1 MKLLSSFFFI
11 ILFLLSCQL
20 ENNKTIA
27 KVEKKIVNV
36 EKKIIEVVSVN
47 KLKEKNWVAILIAI
61 AIAAK
66 KEYFNIVI
74 YIKSKN
80 KINYIFN
87 SSINGIEKCDLLLLV
102 GANPRHEATMLNA
115 RIRKSFVNKKLPIYS
130 IGDSGNLTYDY
141 KIIGEKTEDI
151 KKLIEGENE
160 ISRKILN
167 AKYPIVIIG
176 ESALELKSGEFILE
190 GIKDFLF
197 KNNFITEQWNAFNI
211 LIQNASTVGAIDL
224 NFLDVD
230 KKNNFNFFDKL
241 NKNQFDLLYLVGS
254 DNLDFVKKNE
264 FIVYQGSHGDRM
276 TQIADV
282 IIPSPAYTEQNGLFI
297 NLEGR
302 LQQCIKATYPP
313 GNSLEDW
320 KVFNLL
326 NKRLTNKE
334 LFKNFHQL
342 RQETLKQVKNHSD
355 FNLLPKTKIKEL
367 QQKSGEFKYPFLGSL
382 RSADQRVSYID
393 EFITIKEVDYYFS
406 NSIARASKTMSNCRA
421 ERSKSFK
428 NKTGS

>member
-1 MKLLSSFFFI
+1 M
-11 ILFLLSCQL
+11 
-20 ENNKTIA
+20 
-27 KVEKKIVNV
+27 
-36 EKKIIEVVSVN
+36 
-47 KLKEKNWVAILIAI
+47 
-61 AIAAK
+61 
-66 KEYFNIVI
+66 
-74 YIKSKN
+74 
-80 KINYIFN
+80 
-87 SSINGIEKCDLLLLV
+87 
-102 GANPRHEATMLNA
+102 
-115 RIRKSFVNKKLPIYS
+115 
-130 IGDSGNLTYDY
+130 
-141 KIIGEKTEDI
+141 
-151 KKLIEGENE
+151 
-160 ISRKILN
+160 
-167 AKYPIVIIG
+167 
-176 ESALELKSGEFILE
+176 
-190 GIKDFLF
+190 
-197 KNNFITEQWNAFNI
+197 
-211 LIQNASTVGAIDL
+211 
-224 NFLDVD
+224 
-230 KKNNFNFFDKL
+230 
-241 NKNQFDLLYLVGS
+241 VGS

-282 IIPSPAYTEQNGLFI
+282 IIPSPAYTEQDGLFI

-334 LFKNFHQL
+334 LFKNFYQL

>member
-1 MKLLSSFFFI
+1 L
-11 ILFLLSCQL
+11 
-20 ENNKTIA
+20 
-27 KVEKKIVNV
+27 
-36 EKKIIEVVSVN
+36 
-47 KLKEKNWVAILIAI
+47 
-61 AIAAK
+61 
-66 KEYFNIVI
+66 
-74 YIKSKN
+74 
-80 KINYIFN
+80 
-87 SSINGIEKCDLLLLV
+87 
-102 GANPRHEATMLNA
+102 
-115 RIRKSFVNKKLPIYS
+115 
-130 IGDSGNLTYDY
+130 
-141 KIIGEKTEDI
+141 DI
-151 KKLIEGENE
+151 
-160 ISRKILN
+160 
-167 AKYPIVIIG
+167 
-176 ESALELKSGEFILE
+176 
-190 GIKDFLF
+190 
-197 KNNFITEQWNAFNI
+197 
-211 LIQNASTVGAIDL
+211 
-224 NFLDVD
+224 D

-282 IIPSPAYTEQNGLFI
+282 IIPSPAYTEQDGLFI

>member
-1 MKLLSSFFFI
+1 MRLDKPYKRENGKLMECTWDEAIDLISSKI
-11 ILFLLSCQL
+11 K
-20 ENNKTIA
+20 ETNPETIA
-27 KVEKKIVNV
+27 GHIGDMTSMETINSFKNLLNSIGTNNYEFREKP
-36 EKKIIEVVSVN
+36 
-47 KLKEKNWVAILIAI
+47 
-61 AIAAK
+61 
-66 KEYFNIVI
+66 F
-74 YIKSKN
+74 YINPKN

-130 IGDSGNLTYDY
+130 IGAPGNLTYDY
-141 KIIGEKTEDI
+141 KIIGEKTEDV
-151 KKLIEGENE
+151 KKLIDGENE

-190 GIKDFLF
+190 SIKDFLF

-211 LIQNASTVGAIDL
+211 LTQNASTVGAIDL
-224 NFLDVD
+224 NFLDID

-264 FIVYQGSHGDRM
+264 YIVYQCSHGDRM

-282 IIPSPAYTEQNGLFI
+282 IIPRPAYTEQNGLFI

-313 GNSLEDW
+313 GDSLEDW

-334 LFKNFHQL
+334 LFKNFYQL

-355 FNLLPKTKIKEL
+355 FNLLPKTEIREL
-367 QQKSGEFKYPFLGSL
+367 QSKSGEF
-382 RSADQRVSYID
+382 IN

>member
-1 MKLLSSFFFI
+1 M
-11 ILFLLSCQL
+11 
-20 ENNKTIA
+20 
-27 KVEKKIVNV
+27 
-36 EKKIIEVVSVN
+36 
-47 KLKEKNWVAILIAI
+47 
-61 AIAAK
+61 
-66 KEYFNIVI
+66 
-74 YIKSKN
+74 
-80 KINYIFN
+80 
-87 SSINGIEKCDLLLLV
+87 
-102 GANPRHEATMLNA
+102 
-115 RIRKSFVNKKLPIYS
+115 
-130 IGDSGNLTYDY
+130 
-141 KIIGEKTEDI
+141 
-151 KKLIEGENE
+151 
-160 ISRKILN
+160 
-167 AKYPIVIIG
+167 IIG

-211 LIQNASTVGAIDL
+211 LTQNASTVGAIDL
-224 NFLDVD
+224 NFLDID

-254 DNLDFVKKNE
+254 DNLDFVKRNE
-264 FIVYQGSHGDRM
+264 FIVYHGSLGDRM

-282 IIPSPAYTEQNGLFI
+282 IIPSPAYTEQNGLII

-313 GNSLEDW
+313 GDSLEDW

-355 FNLLPKTKIKEL
+355 FNLLPKTEIREL
-367 QQKSGEFKYPFLGSL
+367 QSKSDEF
-382 RSADQRVSYID
+382 ID

>member
-1 MKLLSSFFFI
+1 MCLH
-11 ILFLLSCQL
+11 
-20 ENNKTIA
+20 
-27 KVEKKIVNV
+27 V
-36 EKKIIEVVSVN
+36 
-47 KLKEKNWVAILIAI
+47 
-61 AIAAK
+61 
-66 KEYFNIVI
+66 Y
-74 YIKSKN
+74 
-80 KINYIFN
+80 
-87 SSINGIEKCDLLLLV
+87 
-102 GANPRHEATMLNA
+102 
-115 RIRKSFVNKKLPIYS
+115 
-130 IGDSGNLTYDY
+130 
-141 KIIGEKTEDI
+141 
-151 KKLIEGENE
+151 
-160 ISRKILN
+160 
-167 AKYPIVIIG
+167 
-176 ESALELKSGEFILE
+176 
-190 GIKDFLF
+190 
-197 KNNFITEQWNAFNI
+197 
-211 LIQNASTVGAIDL
+211 IDL
-224 NFLDVD
+224 NFLDID

-254 DNLDFVKKNE
+254 VNLDFVKKNE

-282 IIPSPAYTEQNGLFI
+282 IIPSPAYTEQDGLFI

-313 GNSLEDW
+313 GDSLEDW

-342 RQETLKQVKNHSD
+342 RQETLKQVKNHSGFD
-355 FNLLPKTKIKEL
+355 LLPKTKIKEL
-367 QQKSGEFKYPFLGSL
+367 QQKSSKLKYPFLGSL